1 MVKRSRP
8 PVRHTRHTEEM
19 QARKR
24 QRTTTRQNPFF
35 EQLNYDMR
43 RCIYDYL
50 TLSPFADAKSCAGI
64 YLSCRQCKNEMDQ
77 AASVQLRTRLLGY
90 QKSIKKDSNGQVH
103 IQLPKEIESRP
114 VPTETVMDI
123 SVTMNAGWQPLEIS
137 RWFLTLH
144 EMLFSLNI
152 GRLHIHIDLPFQNR
166 DYHTNITGLQMP
178 WIAIIS
184 ELLHRL
190 LGPHDHKP
198 VMRVRETMVTWRAI
212 EKTTEK
218 ASEENK
224 SPEALIIEGRKFQF
238 ASATPDSPYSYCF
251 CHEAVDCGAW
261 VIITPNPFKQGR
273 TISNQELDMLTAYD
287 SHGDQFSLEFSK
299 ATMNSMTL
307 EISDGEK
314 ATGEDARSGPHQFY
328 FRIEHFVRLMSEL

>member
-137 RWFLTLH
+137 RWA
-144 EMLFSLNI
+144 
-152 GRLHIHIDLPFQNR
+152 
-166 DYHTNITGLQMP
+166 TNALDSNHFRTTPSIV
-178 WIAIIS
+178 
-184 ELLHRL
+184 
-190 LGPHDHKP
+190 GPHDHKP